1 LNCREFRGNIMS
13 KNNKLLLAIIGGGLF
28 VFIVLL
34 VAIISLIGSSGEI
47 SGSSFGNTVAI
58 IPVQGEIAYGQSSIL
73 DESVVTP
80 QSVTDGLKEAEEDS
94 SISAIVLDVNS
105 PGGSPVASEEI
116 MNAVKNCKKPVV
128 VWISDI
134 GASGAY
140 LVASP
145 ADKIIASPS
154 SIVGSIGVILSLTD
168 LSGLYQKIGVNEY
181 AIKAGEYKDMGASY
195 RNLTPEESEMLQ
207 EMVDQDYEYFISM
220 VAENRGLNTSYVESI
235 AEGKIY
241 TGTQAKELKLV
252 DETGDRE
259 QAIENAARLGGIQG
273 DYNTV
278 TITST
283 ETLTDI
289 ITGYTTNFAY
299 ALGKGIGSLL
309 NADSV
314 QSSVDYS
321 LS

>member
-1 LNCREFRGNIMS
+1 MS
-13 KNNKLLLAIIGGGLF
+13 KDTRLVLGIVGGGFLILI
-28 VFIVLL
+28 VVIFI
-34 VAIISLIGSSGEI
+34 AIISLLGSSDQFTNGT
-47 SGSSFGNTVAI
+47 SFGNTVAI
-58 IPVQGEIAYGQSSIL
+58 VPVQGEIAYSQSSIL
-73 DESVVTP
+73 GGGVATP
-80 QSVTDGLKEAEEDS
+80 QSITDGIKQAEEDS
-94 SISAIVLDVNS
+94 SVSAIVLDVNS

-116 MNAVKNCKKPVV
+116 MNAVKNAKKPVV

-145 ADKIIASPS
+145 ADKIVASPS

-168 LSGLYQKIGVNEY
+168 LSGLYQKIGVNQY

-195 RNLTPEESEMLQ
+195 RNLTPEEEQMLQ
-207 EMVDQDYEYFISM
+207 EMVNQDYEYFIKQ
-220 VAENRGLNTSYVESI
+220 VAENRKLDLNYVRSI

-259 QAIENAARLGGIQG
+259 KAIESAARLGGIKG
-273 DYNTV
+273 DYEVV
-278 TITST
+278 TITPT
-283 ETLTDI
+283 ETLADI
-289 ITGYTTNFAY
+289 IKGYSTNFAY

-309 NADSV
+309 NEGSV
-314 QSSVDYS
+314 ENSVDYS
-321 LS
+321 LR

>member
-1 LNCREFRGNIMS
+1 VSR
-13 KNNKLLLAIIGGGLF
+13 NNKFIIGIIGGGLL
-28 VFIVLL
+28 VFIVLF
-34 VAIISLIGSSGEI
+34 VAILSLIGSGAGGI
-47 SGSSFGNTVAI
+47 NGTSFGNTVAI
-58 IPVQGEIAYGQSSIL
+58 VPVQGEIAYGQSSIL
-73 DESVVTP
+73 GDSVVTP
-80 QSVTDGLKEAEEDS
+80 QTVNDGIKEAEEDS
-94 SISAIVLDVNS
+94 SISAIVLDINS

-116 MNAVKNCKKPVV
+116 MNTVKNCKKPVV

-140 LVASP
+140 LLASP
-145 ADKIIASPS
+145 ADKIVASPS

-168 LSGLYQKIGVNEY
+168 LSGLYQKIGVNQY

-207 EMVDQDYEYFISM
+207 GMVDQDYEYFISM
-220 VAENRGLNTSYVESI
+220 VAENRGLNESYVRSI

-241 TGTQAKELKLV
+241 TGTQAKELKLI

-259 QAIENAARLGGIQG
+259 KAIETAARLGGIKG
-273 DYNTV
+273 DYTV
-278 TITST
+278 ITITPT
-283 ETLTDI
+283 ETLADI

-309 NADSV
+309 SEGSV
-314 QSSVDYS
+314 ESSVDYT